1 MERDCESEL
10 SKLNIEQ
17 NACIY
22 HFGASV
28 IHGQRSNILRLLQI
42 ILNLD
47 DPHRKILTHEQST
60 RLKGADFH
68 DTDTLS
74 HEQPFDSKRK
84 IIRRIALP

>member
-1 MERDCESEL
+1 MASPKNIISILQKKLKTLKPVIRKKQT
-10 SKLNIEQ
+10 SKR
-17 NACIY
+17 
-22 HFGASV
+22 
-28 IHGQRSNILRLLQI
+28 IHSRFQI